1 MPDSPA
7 KPQIDPI
14 VAQDLA
20 RLALDLSHDKKWR
33 KQFGKLVKEAKPES
47 QHAAAFNDIELEDK
61 FEAFR
66 SEQEKKEIER
76 EQRAI
81 VDRMNGQRQRLLTGG
96 DDGGGRKYSEDDVKK
111 IEALME
117 KKGLTDYDDAAIL
130 YAATLPPTNTKPE
143 NQPTPQGATW
153 EMPEFA
159 EFAKDPNKAARS
171 RAYQVI
177 DEFRRKR
184 A

>member
-1 MPDSPA
+1 MVDA
-7 KPQIDPI
+7 VKPQLDPN

-20 RLALDLSHDKKWR
+20 ALMRDLSHNPETR
-33 KQFGKLVKEAKPES
+33 REVAKLVRKVKPDS
-47 QHAAAFNDIELEDK
+47 PHAAAFKDVEIEDR